1 MTEIACIKYIIHVSK
16 EDVRKAVNIVNPE
29 VVEERKRNSI
39 KLRLYWA
46 KGPADIYHIDGND
59 KLKRWSIFMHGCVDG
74 FSRKILWLHVA
85 SSNNDLLIIAIYFSN
100 LH

>member
-39 KLRLYWA
+39 KRRLYWA

-59 KLKRWSIFMHGCVDG
+59 KLKR
-74 FSRKILWLHVA
+74 
-85 SSNNDLLIIAIYFSN
+85 
-100 LH
+100 